1 MVMKKMI
8 YILLSVAAMVSFS
21 SCNDDFLDRMPKDE
35 MTDDN
40 FWQTE
45 EHLVQV
51 ANTFTA
57 ALQGKYWLNITE
69 IMADSAPWAVTT
81 AFRTIGAGNFT
92 TETSQINSLW
102 VTAYTGI
109 GRVNYFLNNY
119 NRAETV
125 KEEIRERYAAEA
137 YFYRAYN
144 YWVLTS
150 YFGDV
155 PYITDEL
162 SVESPDV
169 YRGRDPRKTV
179 IENVTKDLED
189 HYKNLPEYIPAASS
203 EFGRV
208 SQCAALAL
216 LSRIYLYNG
225 MYEEAADAAGRAMNN
240 SYHELYS
247 TGNPD
252 VDYVNLFN
260 YTGRA
265 SRNAANKET
274 LLAFVYN
281 YDLGEAARQSHNLS
295 RECWVPGD
303 YARFVPT
310 NSMIEAY
317 LTKDGQ
323 IWDPSTVDTYEDV
336 FKDRD
341 PRMVQSILAP
351 GTPWEGGKSGDL
363 LSTDD
368 KIYTYPLLTNNKT
381 AAMTY
386 SGYYMR
392 KYVEPSTVK
401 YVGHDDNDL
410 VMLRYAEVLL
420 NYAEAKEMLGQLTQA
435 DLDKSINLLRDRV
448 GMVHMKLSQLP
459 AGSDIRTEIQ
469 RERRIE
475 LFFEGHR
482 YFDIIRWK
490 QGHILGEDL
499 LGVNKRWLDQSRLAV
514 DLDKDLT
521 WQTKDGQQYL
531 LIETGR
537 TFNPDKHYLLPI
549 PFKQM
554 QLNPNLAPQNP
565 GWN

>member
-1 MVMKKMI
+1 MTSAAIAVMT
-8 YILLSVAAMVSFS
+8 LAA
-21 SCNDDFLDRMPKDE
+21 CNDEFLDRMPHDE
-35 MTDDN
+35 MTDAN

-45 EHLVQV
+45 AHVESV
-51 ANTFTA
+51 ANTFTS

-109 GRVNYFLNNY
+109 GRVNYFLNNFH
-119 NRAETV
+119 RADGKVDEKV
-125 KEEIRERYAAEA
+125 LARYEAEA

-162 SVESPDV
+162 NVESPDV
-169 YRGRDPRKTV
+169 YRGRDPRATV
-179 IENVTKDLED
+179 IANITKDLED
-189 HYKNLPEYIPAASS
+189 HYLNLPEHIVAASA

-216 LSRIYLYNG
+216 LSRIYLYNE
-225 MYEEAADAAGRAMNN
+225 MYAEAVNAAERAMAN
-240 SYHELYS
+240 SYHDLYS

-260 YTGRA
+260 WTGRA
-265 SRNAANKET
+265 SRNALNKET

-281 YDLGEAARQSHNLS
+281 YDLGESARTSHNLS

-317 LTKDGQ
+317 LTKDGK
-323 IWDPSTVDTYEDV
+323 IWDPSAVNTYEDV

-351 GTPWEGGKSGDL
+351 DTPWEGGKSADL
-363 LSTDD
+363 NSTDD
-368 KIYTYPLLTNNKT
+368 KIYTYPLLTNDKT

-420 NYAEAKEMLGQLTQA
+420 NYAEAKERLGQLTQA

-448 GMVHMKLSQLP
+448 GMVHMDLGNLP
-459 AGSDIRTEIQ
+459 AGSDIRAEIQ
-469 RERRIE
+469 RERRVE

-490 QGHILGEDL
+490 QGHLLGEDL
-499 LGVNKRWLDQSRLAV
+499 LGVNKRWLDQSRLSVNLAG
-514 DLDKDLT
+514 LT
-521 WQTKDGQQYL
+521 WKTKNGQQYL
-531 LIETGR
+531 LIEEGR
-537 TFNPDKHYLLPI
+537 TFKPEKHYLLPI

-554 QLNPNLAPQNP
+554 QLNPNLGPQNP

>member
-1 MVMKKMI
+1 
-8 YILLSVAAMVSFS
+8 
-21 SCNDDFLDRMPKDE
+21 

-45 EHLVQV
+45 EHLAQV

-119 NRAETV
+119 QRAETV
-125 KEEIRERYAAEA
+125 KDEVKARYAAEA

-144 YWVLTS
+144 YWVLTT

-162 SVESPDV
+162 SVESPNV
-169 YRGRDPRKTV
+169 FRGRDPKADV
-179 IENVTKDLED
+179 IAAVTKDLED
-189 HYKNLPEYIPAASS
+189 HYKDLPEYIPAGSS

-216 LSRIYLYNG
+216 LSRIYLYNE
-225 MYEEAADAAGRAMNN
+225 MYEEAISAAERAMAN
-240 SYHELYS
+240 SYHGLYS

-260 YTGRA
+260 WTGRA
-265 SRNAANKET
+265 SRNASNKET

-323 IWDPSTVDTYEDV
+323 IWDPSTANSYEDV

-351 GTPWEGGKSGDL
+351 NTPWEGGKSGDL

-368 KIYTYPLLTNNKT
+368 KIYTYPLLTNDKT

-410 VMLRYAEVLL
+410 IMLRYAEVLL
-420 NYAEAKEMLGQLTQA
+420 NYAEAKERLGELSQA
-435 DLDKSINLLRDRV
+435 DLDKTINLLRDRV
-448 GMVHMKLSQLP
+448 GMVHMELSNLP

-490 QGHILGEDL
+490 QGHLLGEDL

-514 DLDKDLT
+514 DLNKLT
-521 WQTKDGQQYL
+521 WKTKDGQQYL
-531 LIETGR
+531 LIEEGR
-537 TFNPDKHYLLPI
+537 NFNPGKHYLLPI

>member
-1 MVMKKMI
+1 
-8 YILLSVAAMVSFS
+8 MVSVLAVM
-21 SCNDDFLDRMPKDE
+21 SCNDDFLEHAPKDQ
-35 MTDDN
+35 MTDAN

-45 EHLVQV
+45 DHIRSV
-51 ANTFTA
+51 ANTFTE

-119 NRAETV
+119 KRAV
-125 KEEIRERYAAEA
+125 NVSEEIRERYAAEA

-144 YWVLTS
+144 YWVLTT

-155 PYITDEL
+155 PYITSEL
-162 SVESPDV
+162 NVDSPDV
-169 YRGRDPRKTV
+169 YRGRDKREEIIKA
-179 IENVTKDLED
+179 VTKDLED
-189 HYKNLPEYIPAASS
+189 HYKNLPEYISAGST
-203 EFGRV
+203 EFGRI

-216 LSRIYLYNG
+216 LSRIYLYNE
-225 MYEEAADAAGRAMNN
+225 MYTEAVSAAERAMSN
-240 SYHELYS
+240 SYHTLYS

-252 VDYVNLFN
+252 GDYTNLFN
-260 YTGRA
+260 WTGRA
-265 SRNAANKET
+265 SRNAANKEV
-274 LLAFVYN
+274 LLAFICN
-281 YDLGEAARQSHNLS
+281 YDLGEAARTSHNLS

-317 LTKDGQ
+317 LTADGK
-323 IWDPSTVDTYEDV
+323 IWDPSTAATYEDV
-336 FKDRD
+336 FKGRD

-351 GTPWEGGKSGDL
+351 GTPWEGGKSADL
-363 LSTDD
+363 ISTDD
-368 KIYTYPLLTNNKT
+368 KIYTYPLLTNDKS

-401 YVGHDDNDL
+401 YVGHDDNDII
-410 VMLRYAEVLL
+410 MIRYAEVLL
-420 NYAEAKEMLGQLTQA
+420 NYVEAKERLGTLSQE
-435 DLDKSINLLRDRV
+435 DLDITINKIRDRV
-448 GMVHMKLSQLP
+448 GMVHLKLNDLP
-459 AGSDIRTEIQ
+459 QGSDIRQEIQ
-469 RERRIE
+469 RERRVE

-490 QGHILGEDL
+490 QGELLAEDL
-499 LGVNKRWLDQSRLAV
+499 LGVNRRWLDQSRLNV
-514 DLDKDLT
+514 NLGGLT
-521 WQTKDGQQYL
+521 WKTKNGQQYL
-531 LIETGR
+531 LIEEGR
-537 TFNPDKHYLLPI
+537 QFNPEKHYLLPV

>member
-1 MVMKKMI
+1 MVMKKLI
-8 YILLSVAAMVSFS
+8 YILLSVAAMVSIS
-21 SCNDDFLDRMPKDE
+21 SCNDDFLDRMPKDD

-119 NRAETV
+119 HRAESV
-125 KEEIRERYAAEA
+125 KEEVRERYAAEA

-155 PYITDEL
+155 PYITTEL

-189 HYKNLPEYIPAASS
+189 HYKNLPEYIPAASA

-225 MYEEAADAAGRAMNN
+225 MYEEAADAAERAMAN
-240 SYHELYS
+240 SYHALYS

-252 VDYVNLFN
+252 EDYVNLFN

-265 SRNAANKET
+265 SRNASNKET

-351 GTPWEGGKSGDL
+351 NTPWEGGKSGDL

-435 DLDKSINLLRDRV
+435 DLDKTINLLRDRV
-448 GMVHMKLSQLP
+448 GMVHMELSNLP

-521 WQTKDGQQYL
+521 WKTKDGQQYL

>member
-1 MVMKKMI
+1 MVMKKLI
-8 YILLSVAAMVSFS
+8 YILLSAAAMVSIS

-119 NRAETV
+119 HRAESV
-125 KEEIRERYAAEA
+125 KEEVRERYAAEA

-155 PYITDEL
+155 PYITTEL

-189 HYKNLPEYIPAASS
+189 HYRNLPEYIPAASS

-225 MYEEAADAAGRAMNN
+225 MYEEAANAAERAMNN
-240 SYHELYS
+240 SYHGLYS

-252 VDYVNLFN
+252 EDYVNLFN

-265 SRNAANKET
+265 SRNASNKET

-351 GTPWEGGKSGDL
+351 NTPWEGGKSGDL

-420 NYAEAKEMLGQLTQA
+420 NYAEAKEMLGQLTQD
-435 DLDKSINLLRDRV
+435 DLDKTINLLRDRV
-448 GMVHMKLSQLP
+448 GLVHMELSNLP

-521 WQTKDGQQYL
+521 WKTKDGQQYL

>member
-8 YILLSVAAMVSFS
+8 YILLSVAAMVSIS

-119 NRAETV
+119 HRAESV
-125 KEEIRERYAAEA
+125 KEEVRERYAAEA

-155 PYITDEL
+155 PYITTEL

-189 HYKNLPEYIPAASS
+189 HYKNLPEYIPAASA

-225 MYEEAADAAGRAMNN
+225 MYEEAADAAERAMAN
-240 SYHELYS
+240 SYHALYS

-252 VDYVNLFN
+252 EDYVNLFN

-265 SRNAANKET
+265 SRNASNKET

-351 GTPWEGGKSGDL
+351 NTPWEGGKSGDL

-435 DLDKSINLLRDRV
+435 DLDKTINLLRDRV
-448 GMVHMKLSQLP
+448 GMVHMELSNLP

-521 WQTKDGQQYL
+521 WKTKDGQQYL

>member
-1 MVMKKMI
+1 MRRI
-8 YILLSVAAMVSFS
+8 LYIAISFVAVVSLA
-21 SCNDDFLDRMPKDE
+21 SCNDDFLERPPKDQ
-35 MTDDN
+35 MTDAN
-40 FWQTE
+40 FWQNE
-45 EHLVQV
+45 GHLISV
-51 ANTFTA
+51 ANTFTES
-57 ALQGKYWLNITE
+57 LQGKYWLNITE

-92 TETSQINSLW
+92 TEESQINSLW
-102 VTAYTGI
+102 VTAFTGI

-119 NRAETV
+119 NRAEKV
-125 KEEIRERYAAEA
+125 SKEVRERYAAEA

-144 YWVLTS
+144 YWVLTT

-169 YRGRDPRKTV
+169 YRGRDPRATV
-179 IENVTKDLED
+179 IANITSDLEE
-189 HYKNLPEYIPAASS
+189 HYKNLPEYIPAASA
-203 EFGRV
+203 EFGRI

-216 LSRIYLYNG
+216 LSRIYLYNE
-225 MYEEAADAAGRAMNN
+225 MYDEAISAAERAMANP
-240 SYHELYS
+240 YHQLYS
-247 TGNPD
+247 TGNPSE
-252 VDYVNLFN
+252 DYVNLFN
-260 YTGRA
+260 WTGRA

-281 YDLGEAARQSHNLS
+281 YDLGEAARTSHNLS

-317 LTKDGQ
+317 LTKDGK
-323 IWDPSTVDTYEDV
+323 IWDPSTANTYEDV

-341 PRMVQSILAP
+341 PRMVQSILP
-351 GTPWEGGKSGDL
+351 PNTPWEGGKSGDL
-363 LSTDD
+363 MSTDD
-368 KIYTYPLLTNNKT
+368 KIYTYPLLTNDKT
-381 AAMTY
+381 GAMTY

-410 VMLRYAEVLL
+410 VMIRYAEVLL
-420 NYAEAKEMLGQLTQA
+420 NYIEAKERSGGVTQD
-435 DLDKSINLLRDRV
+435 DLDKTINLLRRRV
-448 GMVHMKLSQLP
+448 GMVDMKLDALP
-459 AGSDIRTEIQ
+459 EGSDIRTEIQ
-469 RERRIE
+469 RERRVE

-490 QGHILGEDL
+490 QGHLLGEDL

-514 DLDKDLT
+514 DLNKDLT
-521 WQTKDGQQYL
+521 WKTKNGQQYL
-531 LIETGR
+531 IIETGR

>member
-1 MVMKKMI
+1 
-8 YILLSVAAMVSFS
+8 MVSFS

-169 YRGRDPRKTV
+169 YRGRDPRKTI

-225 MYEEAADAAGRAMNN
+225 MYEEAAGAAERAMNN

-469 RERRIE
+469 RERRVE

>member
-1 MVMKKMI
+1 MRRI
-8 YILLSVAAMVSFS
+8 LYIAISFVAVVSLA
-21 SCNDDFLDRMPKDE
+21 SCNDDFLERQPKDQ
-35 MTDDN
+35 MTDAN
-40 FWQTE
+40 FWQNE
-45 EHLVQV
+45 GHLISV
-51 ANTFTA
+51 ANTFTES
-57 ALQGKYWLNITE
+57 LQGKYWLNITE

-102 VTAYTGI
+102 VTAFTGI

-119 NRAETV
+119 NRAEKV
-125 KEEIRERYAAEA
+125 SKEVRERYAAEA

-144 YWVLTS
+144 YWVLTT

-169 YRGRDPRKTV
+169 YRGRDPRATV
-179 IENVTKDLED
+179 IANITSDLEE
-189 HYKNLPEYIPAASS
+189 HYKYLPEYIPAASA
-203 EFGRV
+203 EFGRI

-216 LSRIYLYNG
+216 LSRIYLYNE
-225 MYEEAADAAGRAMNN
+225 MYDEAISAAERAMANP
-240 SYHELYS
+240 YHQLYS
-247 TGNPD
+247 TGNPSE
-252 VDYVNLFN
+252 DYVNLFN
-260 YTGRA
+260 WTGRA

-281 YDLGEAARQSHNLS
+281 YDLGEAARTSHNLS

-317 LTKDGQ
+317 LTKDGK
-323 IWDPSTVDTYEDV
+323 IWDPSTVNTYEDV

-341 PRMVQSILAP
+341 PRMVQSILP
-351 GTPWEGGKSGDL
+351 PNTPWEGGKSGDL
-363 LSTDD
+363 MSTDD
-368 KIYTYPLLTNNKT
+368 KIYTYPLLTNDKT
-381 AAMTY
+381 GAMTY

-410 VMLRYAEVLL
+410 VMIRYAEVLL
-420 NYAEAKEMLGQLTQA
+420 NYIEAKERSGGVTQD
-435 DLDKSINLLRDRV
+435 DLDRTINLLRRRV
-448 GMVHMKLSQLP
+448 GMVDMKLDALP
-459 AGSDIRTEIQ
+459 EGSDIRTEIQ
-469 RERRIE
+469 RERRVE

-490 QGHILGEDL
+490 QGHLLGEDL

-514 DLDKDLT
+514 DLNKDLT
-521 WQTKDGQQYL
+521 WKTKNGQQYL
-531 LIETGR
+531 IIETGR

>member
-1 MVMKKMI
+1 MRRI
-8 YILLSVAAMVSFS
+8 LYIAISFVAIVSLA
-21 SCNDDFLDRMPKDE
+21 SCNDDFLERPPKDQ
-35 MTDDN
+35 MTDAN
-40 FWQTE
+40 FWQNE
-45 EHLVQV
+45 GHLISV
-51 ANTFTA
+51 ANTFTES
-57 ALQGKYWLNITE
+57 LQGKYWLNITE

-102 VTAYTGI
+102 VTAFTGI

-119 NRAETV
+119 NRAEKV
-125 KEEIRERYAAEA
+125 SKEVRERYAAEA

-144 YWVLTS
+144 YWVLTT

-169 YRGRDPRKTV
+169 YRGRDPRATV
-179 IENVTKDLED
+179 IANITSDLEE
-189 HYKNLPEYIPAASS
+189 HYKNLPEYIPAASA
-203 EFGRV
+203 EFGRI
-208 SQCAALAL
+208 SQCTALAL
-216 LSRIYLYNG
+216 LSRIYLYNE
-225 MYEEAADAAGRAMNN
+225 MYDEAISAAERAMANP
-240 SYHELYS
+240 YHQLYS
-247 TGNPD
+247 TGNPSE
-252 VDYVNLFN
+252 DYVNLFN
-260 YTGRA
+260 WTGRA

-281 YDLGEAARQSHNLS
+281 YDLGEAARTSHNLS

-317 LTKDGQ
+317 LTKDGK
-323 IWDPSTVDTYEDV
+323 IWDPSTANTYEDV

-341 PRMVQSILAP
+341 PRMVQSILP
-351 GTPWEGGKSGDL
+351 PNTPWEGGKSGDL
-363 LSTDD
+363 MSTDD
-368 KIYTYPLLTNNKT
+368 KIYTYPLLTNDKT
-381 AAMTY
+381 GAMTY

-410 VMLRYAEVLL
+410 VMIRYAEVLL
-420 NYAEAKEMLGQLTQA
+420 NYIEAKERSGGVTQD
-435 DLDKSINLLRDRV
+435 DLDKTINLLRRRV
-448 GMVHMKLSQLP
+448 GMVDMKLDALP
-459 AGSDIRTEIQ
+459 EGSDIRTEIQ
-469 RERRIE
+469 RERRVE

-490 QGHILGEDL
+490 QGHLLGEDL

-514 DLDKDLT
+514 DLNKDLT
-521 WQTKDGQQYL
+521 WKTKNGQQYL
-531 LIETGR
+531 IIETGR

-554 QLNPNLAPQNP
+554 QLNPHLAPQNP

>member
-1 MVMKKMI
+1 MKRII
-8 YILLSVAAMVSFS
+8 YLMVSVLAVM
-21 SCNDDFLDRMPKDE
+21 SCNDDFLEHAPKDQ
-35 MTDDN
+35 MTDAN

-45 EHLVQV
+45 DHIRSV
-51 ANTFTA
+51 ANTFTE

-119 NRAETV
+119 KRAV
-125 KEEIRERYAAEA
+125 NVSEEIRERYAAEA

-144 YWVLTS
+144 YWVLTT

-155 PYITDEL
+155 PYITSEL
-162 SVESPDV
+162 NVDSPDV
-169 YRGRDPRKTV
+169 YRGRDKREEIIKA
-179 IENVTKDLED
+179 VTKDLED
-189 HYKNLPEYIPAASS
+189 HYKNLPEYISAGST
-203 EFGRV
+203 EFGRI

-216 LSRIYLYNG
+216 LSRIYLYNE
-225 MYEEAADAAGRAMNN
+225 MYTEAVSAAERAMSN
-240 SYHELYS
+240 SYHTLYS

-252 VDYVNLFN
+252 VDYTNLFN
-260 YTGRA
+260 WTGRA
-265 SRNAANKET
+265 SRNAANKEV
-274 LLAFVYN
+274 LLAFICN
-281 YDLGEAARQSHNLS
+281 YDLGEAARTSHNLS

-317 LTKDGQ
+317 LTADGK
-323 IWDPSTVDTYEDV
+323 IWDPSTAATYEDV
-336 FKDRD
+336 FKGRD

-351 GTPWEGGKSGDL
+351 GTPWEGGKSADL
-363 LSTDD
+363 NSTDD
-368 KIYTYPLLTNNKT
+368 KIYTYPLLTNDKS

-401 YVGHDDNDL
+401 YVGHDDNDII
-410 VMLRYAEVLL
+410 MIRYAEVLL
-420 NYAEAKEMLGQLTQA
+420 NYVEAKERLGTLSQE
-435 DLDKSINLLRDRV
+435 DLDITINKIRDRV
-448 GMVHMKLSQLP
+448 GMVHLKLNDLP
-459 AGSDIRTEIQ
+459 QGSDIRQEIQ
-469 RERRIE
+469 RERRVE

-490 QGHILGEDL
+490 QGELLAEDL
-499 LGVNKRWLDQSRLAV
+499 LGVNRRWLDQSRLNV
-514 DLDKDLT
+514 NLGGLT
-521 WQTKDGQQYL
+521 WKTKNGQQYL
-531 LIETGR
+531 LIEEGR
-537 TFNPDKHYLLPI
+537 QFNPEKHYLLPV